1 MLDQLLSLSAPAPIA
16 LAQLQGIVAGLPG
29 IAPAV
34 ARFAERLVAL
44 DALGIDTA
52 TLPFQASHGRST
64 LEYYD
69 GFVFSFHA
77 ARDGWPPVA
86 SGGRYDA
93 LTSVLG
99 QGRSIPA
106 VGGVIR
112 PGLVA
117 ALGAAP

>member
-1 MLDQLLSLSAPAPIA
+1 VD
-16 LAQLQGIVAGLPG
+16 
-29 IAPAV
+29 
-34 ARFAERLVAL
+34 RFATRL
-44 DALGIDTA
+44 DALKANGIDTT
-52 TLPFQASHGRST
+52 TLPFQASHGRTS

-77 ARDGWPPVA
+77 ADPALPPVA

-93 LTSVLG
+93 LTAVLG
-99 QGRSIPA
+99 QGLSIPA

-117 ALGAAP
+117 ALKGA